1 MAVLH
6 PSPPF
11 DDLTYYPISRW
22 IRGTRGKDTIVDTRR
37 AVLVW
42 EPGKKVPI
50 YAFPREAAPPGQAN
64 SGARRT
70 LSRPDSSRRGKG
82 AASSG
87 FRARHPHPD
96 LRPHPESWHYAPAT
110 NPALI

>member
-6 PSPPF
+6 PIPPF

-22 IRGTRGKDTIVDTRR
+22 IRGTRGKDTIVDSQR

-50 YAFPREAAPPGQAN
+50 YAFPREDVTLVTGPAAPFSA
-64 SGARRT
+64 ARLCR
-70 LSRPDSSRRGKG
+70 SRPRRIHHDPLGLPG
-82 AASSG
+82 SLVRG
-87 FRARHPHPD
+87 GRGG
-96 LRPHPESWHYAPAT
+96 LRPSA
-110 NPALI
+110 